1 MNEQRNTIPP
11 PYNPGRFPYG
21 GQQPGLGVPPSG
33 GNPPGQG
40 YGAPHAQP
48 QPQPQP
54 GYFPQYPPYQGGY
67 PPPQQPWQP
76 YIAGQRKSNGMGV
89 AGFILAV
96 LSVFIGWIPLI
107 GWLVWILGAIF
118 SFIGLFHQPRGLA
131 IAGVII
137 SLVLIPT
144 LISILVAIDAFTSA
158 MFLL

>member
-1 MNEQRNTIPP
+1 MNEYQTSTPP
-11 PYNPGRFPYG
+11 PFNPGRFSNRSG
-21 GQQPGLGVPPSG
+21 QPGLGVP
-33 GNPPGQG
+33 
-40 YGAPHAQP
+40 
-48 QPQPQP
+48 QP
-54 GYFPQYPPYQGGY
+54 GFPPYQGGYPPYQGGY
-67 PPPQQPWQP
+67 PQQPWQP
-76 YIAGQRKSNGMGV
+76 YAPGQRKSNGLGT

-144 LISILVAIDAFTSA
+144 LVSILVAIDAFTSA